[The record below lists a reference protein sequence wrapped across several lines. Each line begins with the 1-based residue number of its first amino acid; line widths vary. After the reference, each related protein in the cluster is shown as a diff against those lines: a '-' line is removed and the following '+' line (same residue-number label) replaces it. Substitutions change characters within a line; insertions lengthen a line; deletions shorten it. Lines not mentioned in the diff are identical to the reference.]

1 MQKHN
6 LHIIQP
12 NETIDEIAKLY
23 QLDKND
29 LIYFHNNHC
38 LPKNSILID
47 ITNQKELYIPRFAV
61 SDVEKKVNFRNHSL
75 IFEPKGFN
83 QNYGVRIIFEKQ
95 NNETELKYETSVKW
109 IKTEDKL
116 HFFEIDRISNLFI
129 DEEEVNNI
137 ANLLAYKSSQVLYPL
152 TISVNEAGK
161 FYAIENLNSYEKRWK
176 KIKTEIHKEFEGE
189 IVEKYLAQIEKII
202 IDEPSLLNLYL
213 KKDYFVRTLFF
224 GIYQNYGKHYQI
236 NGNETFPIIENIN
249 EPNYQ
254 IKLKIDPILDEY
266 DMIWIDGNG
275 KLNEERSPEDFI
287 SHSPFADD
295 EQQIND
301 NGKIRVRYYLNNQ
314 TKWIESAFLECSILT
329 NNLKKVSISISK
341 LD

>member
-12 NETIDEIAKLY
+12 YETIDDIAKLY
-23 QLDKND
+23 QLDKHD

-38 LPKNSILID
+38 LPRDTILID

-61 SDVEKKVNFRNHSL
+61 SDREKKVNFRNHSL

-83 QNYGVRIIFEKQ
+83 QSYGVRIIFEKQ

-116 HFFEIDRISNLFI
+116 HYFEIDRISNLFI

-137 ANLLAYKSSQVLYPL
+137 ADLLACKSSQVLYPL
-152 TISVNEAGK
+152 TISIDKYGK
-161 FYAIENLNSYEKRWK
+161 FNAVENLSSYQNRWDN
-176 KIKTEIHKEFEGE
+176 IKTEIYKEFDGE
-189 IVEKYLAQIEKII
+189 VVENYFKQIEKVIV
-202 IDEPSLLNLYL
+202 DEPSLLNLYL
-213 KKDYFVRTLFF
+213 KNDYFIRTLFF

-254 IKLKIDPILDEY
+254 IKLEIDPIIDEY

-275 KLNEERSPEDFI
+275 KLNEERTPEDFFNN
-287 SHSPFADD
+287 SPFADD
-295 EQQIND
+295 DNIINQ

-341 LD
+341 LE